1 MKKSLACLGI
11 SLAIALCMALSVV
24 FAVTGAYALPAS
36 GFNENSEAEPHII
49 ANKES
54 LTAFAE
60 YVNAGN
66 ATSNMFFR
74 LDADIDLSDV
84 EYCPAGRA
92 TSPFNGTFDGN
103 GHKVTLNISQTSD
116 YAGLFG
122 YVGVNATV
130 KNLTVDGSVSGAN
143 YCGGIA
149 GVNGGLIE
157 NSYNYAEIAVAS
169 AGGSCFGGIAG
180 ESIGVITGCV
190 NAGTISANNNVGGIT
205 GKSYGERS
213 EIIGCV
219 NFGTI
224 ERNGSSSR
232 VGGIVGEIDG
242 VIRDCYNN
250 AAIQVQGER
259 IGSGIGYLISVKDGG
274 RVYNISDKS
283 TRPVVGT
290 SEINVPN
297 SITTKTVFDF
307 LSNGVVFD
315 EDALQQP
322 GFDVGYGYLHF
333 PANGNNFEN
342 NKNLFKRCLF
352 SSGDGSE
359 ASPFAITNLEDWTL
373 FATNTALFDYQG
385 IAVALDSSLTLGE
398 ITPLGSA
405 KVPFNGFFNG
415 GKNTLTA
422 VINGGTN
429 TGLFAKIGAY
439 GKVSALKL
447 TVEVTSSASF
457 TGALAGQAEGEIIDV
472 KVAGNVN
479 GVEYVGG
486 IVGHF
491 SGKATDCENTAQVN
505 GVRYVGGIAGYAK
518 LQSARNL
525 INSGAVGM
533 SDGNGYSYFGG
544 IFGYA
549 EAESAITAEY
559 LINKSAVSANRAVYT
574 GGLIGYLS
582 NVSIDGVSVSETV
595 SGRENVGGL
604 IGYSAVG
611 FSVNNATVIAN
622 VNGAAHVGGLIGA
635 ATGEIAVNG
644 SYFSGVLGTVEGAQ
658 IDLGSFRTVAP
669 SGAVLTNVFYNS
681 DLIFNGTD
689 GEGKSYV
696 QLTEQN
702 FGSEKWMCMPTEI
715 DKGYLPFIKTDT
727 LINDAAFLQR
737 KIVTNYFGGGKGT
750 EKAPFLIGTE
760 LHLRNLS
767 YLVNKVSAV
776 SYDVYYRQSADI
788 SFERAFSAIGT
799 LGFGGYY
806 DGDYRTLNN
815 LTFLGERAALFDTLS
830 GGATVIRVAIESCET
845 TVSSIAV
852 EVESGATI
860 EKCYSLALINGTGA
874 LGGIAKVNAGII
886 KESFFAGRINGTGAV
901 AVGGITAVNSGS
913 IINCFTSAYISSNGT
928 AGGIAGENNGDISGC
943 TVSGTVNISS
953 MGSNVGG
960 LVGVMTGGRLA
971 DCMILAIITVN
982 GELDTQKKA
991 GVLAGSSVSTTISLS
1006 GKIAYNGDEILF
1018 DTGYYLNSNPIS
1030 VVIYKATADVMVLPS
1045 FTSGFTTD
1053 YVSGPQRDKDSDYAP
1068 INAVFANTG
1077 IKRVEE
1083 LSAEAAKL
1091 RLFGW
1096 DNASEAEWGSES
1108 NPYIIDS
1115 VSRLR
1120 TLSSLTANRYDYTG
1134 NYFKMTADIDM
1145 NNVSDF
1151 RPIGR
1156 YAAAASADNRIFNG
1170 VFDGNGHS
1178 ISNLSIT
1185 EEAVYG
1191 HVGLFAYTGSR
1202 FILKNL
1208 TLSDSCT
1215 VSTKGNYAGSLAG
1228 YNSGKI
1234 IGCISYATVSAN
1246 NFVGGLTAYSVSGAE
1261 ITHSVF
1267 AGTIPEDTANAYGI
1281 TGQIIDSV
1289 VINTRNTWYVKTY
1302 DAEFYIEAGRENYV
1316 HNDYGSVLF
1325 VDRGGSVDIDR
1336 TENGFVFRVIGE
1348 NNFRGFVMTSQDGII
1363 YEHSEQGFDPL
1374 INATVS
1380 GGGSVKFYAR
1390 FARTAAIELS
1400 SGIWSEYFS
1409 SNSYGAGYYY
1419 RGQQVRFTLS
1429 PKYGYFIVPNNNIPT
1444 QVSNSGE
1451 NVIINFAM
1459 PNTAEEVKYS
1469 ISVLDFNDYVNLGFE
1484 ENAVYDGT
1492 NKVLSMNTIDSNIG
1506 FGELTATYYYG
1517 ETLALVQNICDAGS
1531 YTVKVPIR
1539 LEGAA
1544 YFVGIAVKEIVVGT
1558 QKIEAVATD
1567 NDSWKAIAVKTYD
1580 GYNYVKGKSIGLNL
1594 FTGYVATDTNY
1605 IEITADIEWD
1615 TATAGEREARIFNFK
1630 ITGSRAFNYNLDDAF
1645 FTEITVAG
1653 AVIDRKKV
1661 VVSIADEQLK
1671 GQYNGNSPSITPILS
1686 TSIGSASIIWS
1697 YAKLLD
1703 GGAETDNDWS
1713 NLPDNLK
1720 TWNVGSYLLTAA
1732 CSDTTN
1738 YDVMTD
1744 VEYRYTI
1751 EPRVIS
1757 EVRYDGYH
1765 NLEYN
1770 GEDLINRIK
1779 GQYTTVNSG
1788 IGVVDFEF
1796 KYKENRV
1803 FEVINAGGYTAKPIV
1818 LDQNYILASDTK
1830 PLVFNVARN
1839 KNAGEFSVTLGNT
1852 TVKIEE
1858 EELLTVGEIYGATLS
1873 VEKDQNSR
1881 GEVDLVKK
1889 GDQYYIMPVKYSNED
1904 KFMFRLKASDSINYE
1919 DRYSG
1924 YLQLKIIAGVIY
1936 VGIAEENRTMV
1947 FGDEPEINLVYS
1959 FYPEMNSLIENISEI
1974 RGFDAPAWEINAS
1987 SLKAGNKYDI
1997 SLLGGSSDGYLLRPS
2012 TKCAFEVARREITI
2026 VVTQETVN
2034 EKFYGDDDGAINFSV
2049 IHKGAQL
2056 DLLPDGS
2063 TPILNGALTRA
2074 PGENA
2079 GKYPINVGTLT
2090 NEQNPD
2096 YEISHIISGE
2106 FTVMPRELE
2115 LVIDGKSKEYGT
2127 VDPEFT
2133 FSLAEGCSYAEGE
2146 GEESIKVTISRKEG
2160 ESVGSYSYSVIEYNG
2175 NGNYTI
2181 ARIDARTNV
2190 FEIVRATPVISFNT
2204 IGTIRYGDNL
2214 RALTL
2219 TGDAFS
2225 NGRKVDGSFS
2235 WVDPEFILAS
2245 SGATEARFKFLPGDN
2260 SSYEQV
2266 FASAKFT
2273 VLPRIADIVYSGQF
2287 EYVYN
2292 GLPQCNITA
2301 QVSNLVGEDEI
2312 TLNAAP
2318 VTEPINVGEYVF
2330 RVTMEE
2336 KDYILANGKSEITF
2350 AIYPATVNVYTT
2362 GGVVNEGEKFLPEIT
2377 YDGFVNGESESVL
2390 TRRATVSDIP
2400 VKGGIYNII
2409 PSGAAAENYTFLY
2422 NGASLVI
2429 KIKDIVSDNV
2439 VINGNFDLG
2448 IDLRVNKAEGILLS
2462 QKAESIDKALK
2473 YNLFIPNNMGI
2484 REHYEL
2490 NYGGRIEGVL
2500 DYSVRLSLSEGDKI
2514 YITYYDGRVEELA
2527 DYEVGDPYDDGT
2539 VEVKF
2544 AAEQT
2549 MGIAVYSKKSVP
2561 ELLKGYIPLAVA
2573 AGGLAVLA
2581 AIVILAVGI
2590 RRKKLKREQ
2599 YYRKRLDR

>member
-11 SLAIALCMALSVV
+11 SLAIALCMALSVM

-49 ANKES
+49 ANEAE

-84 EYCPAGRA
+84 EYHPAGRA

-130 KNLTVDGSVSGAN
+130 KNLTVDGSVTGAN

-157 NSYNYAEIAVAS
+157 NCYNYAAVTVAS
-169 AGGSCFGGIAG
+169 AGGICFGGIAG
-180 ESIGVITGCV
+180 ENIGVITGCV
-190 NAGTISANNNVGGIT
+190 NAGTMSANNNVGGIT

-213 EIIGCV
+213 KIIGCV

-224 ERNGSSSR
+224 ERDGSSSR

-297 SITTKTVFDF
+297 SIETKTVFDF
-307 LSNGVVFD
+307 LSNGVDFE

-322 GFDVGYGYLHF
+322 EFDVGYGYLHF
-333 PANGNNFEN
+333 PANGNNFAD
-342 NKNLFKRCLF
+342 NKNLFRRCLF
-352 SSGDGSE
+352 SSGEGS
-359 ASPFAITNLEDWTL
+359 AATPFAISDLEDWTL
-373 FATNTALFDYQG
+373 FATNTAIFDYRG
-385 IAVALDSSLTLGE
+385 ISVVLNSSLVLGE
-398 ITPLGSA
+398 ITPLSSA
-405 KVPFNGFFNG
+405 AVPFNGSFNG

-422 VINGGTN
+422 AISGGTY

-439 GKVSALKL
+439 GKVSELKL
-447 TVEVTSSASF
+447 TVEVTSLSSF
-457 TGALAGQAEGEIIDV
+457 AGALAGQAEGEIIDV

-486 IVGHF
+486 IAGHF
-491 SGKATDCENTAQVN
+491 SGKATNCENSAQVN

-518 LQSARNL
+518 LQSAGNL
-525 INSGAVGM
+525 INSGSVGM
-533 SDGNGYSYFGG
+533 SNGNGYSYFGG

-559 LINKSAVSANRAVYT
+559 LINKSAVSAYRAAYT
-574 GGLIGYLS
+574 GGLIGYS
-582 NVSIDGVSVSETV
+582 RNVSMDGVSVSETV

-604 IGYSAVG
+604 IGYSAVK
-611 FSVNNATVIAN
+611 FNVNNAMVIAN
-622 VNGAAHVGGLIGA
+622 VNGASYVGGFIGA
-635 ATGEIAVNG
+635 AAEEIAVNS

-658 IDLGSFRTVAP
+658 IDLGTFRTVAP
-669 SGAVLTNVFYNS
+669 SRAVLTNVFYNS

-702 FGSEKWMCMPTEI
+702 FSSSKWMCMPAEI
-715 DKGYLPFIKTDT
+715 GKGHLPFINTVS
-727 LINDAAFLQR
+727 LISDSAFLQR
-737 KIVTNYFGGGKGT
+737 KIVTNYFGGGTGMEGT
-750 EKAPFLIGTE
+750 PFLIGTE

-767 YLVNKVSAV
+767 YLVNKDS
-776 SYDVYYRQSADI
+776 SSDYDVYYKQSADI
-788 SFERAFSAIGT
+788 SFVRAFSAIGT
-799 LGFGGYY
+799 QGFGGYY
-806 DGDYRTLNN
+806 DGAYRTLNN

-860 EKCYSLALINGTGA
+860 EKCYSIALINGTDA
-874 LGGIAKVNAGII
+874 LGGIANVNAGII
-886 KESFFAGRINGTGAV
+886 KESFFVGRINGTGTGT
-901 AVGGITAVNSGS
+901 VGGIAAVNDGS

-928 AGGIAGENNGDISGC
+928 AGGIAGKNNGEIKGC
-943 TVSGTVNISS
+943 TVSGTVNIS
-953 MGSNVGG
+953 GSGINVGG
-960 LVGVMTGGRLA
+960 LVGSMTGGSFE
-971 DCMILAIITVN
+971 DCMILAIITVD
-982 GELDTQKKA
+982 GAADTQKKA
-991 GVLAGSSVSTTISLS
+991 GILAGSSLDTIAFK
-1006 GKIAYNGDEILF
+1006 GKIAYNGDVISF

-1030 VVIYKATADVMVLPS
+1030 IIIYKTTADAMVLSS
-1045 FTSGFTTD
+1045 FLQGFATD

-1068 INAVFANTG
+1068 INAVFTNTG

-1083 LSAEAAKL
+1083 LSAEAVKL

-1120 TLSSLTANRYDYTG
+1120 TLSSLTADRNDYSG

-1145 NNVSDF
+1145 ANVSDF

-1170 VFDGNGHS
+1170 VFDGNGHC
-1178 ISNLSIT
+1178 ISNLVIT

-1191 HVGLFAYTGSR
+1191 HVGLFAYTGNR
-1202 FILKNL
+1202 FVLKNL
-1208 TLSDSCT
+1208 TLTDSCT

-1234 IGCISYATVSAN
+1234 IGCISYAAVSAS
-1246 NFVGGLTAYSVSGAE
+1246 NFVGGLTAYSVSGSE

-1267 AGTIPEDTANAYGI
+1267 AGTVPEGAANAYGI

-1289 VINTRNTWYVKTY
+1289 VINTLNSWYVKTY
-1302 DAEFYIEAGRENYV
+1302 DHEFYVEAGRENYV

-1325 VDRGGSVDIDR
+1325 VDRGGSVAIER
-1336 TENGFVFRVIGE
+1336 TEDGFVFRVIGT
-1348 NNFRGFVMTSQDGII
+1348 NNYRGFVMTSQDGIV
-1363 YEHSEQGFDPL
+1363 YEQSDSGFNPL

-1390 FARTAAIELS
+1390 FAMNAEIKLS
-1400 SGIWSEYFS
+1400 SGIWNEYFNS
-1409 SNSYGAGYYY
+1409 DSYGAGYYY

-1429 PKYGYFIVPNNNIPT
+1429 PKYGYFIVPNNSIAT

-1459 PNTAEEVKYS
+1459 PDTTGEVEYS
-1469 ISVLDFNDYVNLGFE
+1469 ISVLDFNKYVDIHFE
-1484 ENAVYDGT
+1484 DNAVYDGT
-1492 NKVLSMNTIDSNIG
+1492 NKSVSLNTVSYDFS

-1517 ETLALVQNICDAGS
+1517 ETLALVQSICDAGS

-1539 LEGAA
+1539 PEGAT
-1544 YFVGIAVKEIVVGT
+1544 YFVGTAVKKIVVDT
-1558 QKIEAVATD
+1558 KKIEASTD
-1567 NDSWKAIAVKTYD
+1567 ANDSWKTIAVKTYD
-1580 GYNYVKGKSIGLNL
+1580 GYNYLNGKSIGLDL
-1594 FTGYVATDTNY
+1594 FNGFVTTDTNS
-1605 IEITADIEWD
+1605 IEITADIEWS
-1615 TATAGEREARIFNFK
+1615 TATAGEQNARIFNFK
-1630 ITGSRAFNYNLDDAF
+1630 INGSRAFNYNLDEVF
-1645 FTEITVAG
+1645 FGGISVTD
-1653 AVIDRKKV
+1653 AVINRKTV
-1661 VVSIADEQLK
+1661 TVSIADEHLK

-1703 GGAETDNDWS
+1703 GEATTDNDWAS
-1713 NLPDNLK
+1713 LPDNLK

-1732 CSDTTN
+1732 CSDALN
-1738 YDVMTD
+1738 YDVQTD
-1744 VEYRYTI
+1744 TDYRYTI

-1757 EVRYDGYH
+1757 EIRYEGYY

-1770 GEDLINRIK
+1770 GENLSNRIR

-1788 IGVVDFEF
+1788 IGVVNFEF
-1796 KYKENRV
+1796 SYLENPV
-1803 FEVINAGGYTAKPIV
+1803 VEVVNAGVYTAKPIV
-1818 LDQNYILASDTK
+1818 TDQNYILADVAE

-1839 KNAGEFSVTLGNT
+1839 KNAGEFSVTLNNT
-1852 TVKIEE
+1852 TVGIEE

-1881 GEVDLVKK
+1881 GEVNLVKK
-1889 GDQYYIMPVKYSNED
+1889 GDQYYIMPVKYSNEER
-1904 KFMFRLKASDSINYE
+1904 FRFRLKASDSLNYE

-1924 YLQLKIIAGVIY
+1924 YLELNIIAGVIY

-1947 FGDEPEINLVYS
+1947 FGDEPIINLVYS
-1959 FYPEMNSLIENISEI
+1959 FDIEMKSLIENIDNI
-1974 RGFDAPAWEINAS
+1974 RGFNAPTWEINAL

-1997 SLLGGSSDGYLLRPS
+1997 SLLGGSSDGYLLQPS
-2012 TKCAFEVARREITI
+2012 TKCDFEVTRRKITI

-2034 EKFYGDDDGAINFSV
+2034 EKYYGDKDGAINFSV
-2049 IHKGAQL
+2049 THQGSQL

-2063 TPILNGALTRA
+2063 APILNGALTRET
-2074 PGENA
+2074 GENA
-2079 GKYPINVGTLT
+2079 GKYVISVGTLT
-2090 NEQNPD
+2090 NAQNPD
-2096 YEISHIISGE
+2096 YEISYNISGE
-2106 FTVMPRELE
+2106 FTVKPRELE
-2115 LVIDGKSKEYGT
+2115 LVIDGGSKEYGT
-2127 VDPEFT
+2127 LDPKFT
-2133 FSLAEGCSYAEGE
+2133 FSLAEGYSYAEGE
-2146 GEESIKVTISRKEG
+2146 GAESIKVAISREEG
-2160 ESVGSYSYSVIEYNG
+2160 ESVGRYSYRVIEYNG

-2190 FEIVRATPVISFNT
+2190 FEIVRATPAISFNT

-2219 TGDAFS
+2219 TGDAVS
-2225 NGRKVDGSFS
+2225 NGRSVSGAFS
-2235 WVDPEFILAS
+2235 WVEPEFVPSS
-2245 SGATEARFKFLPGDN
+2245 SGVTIARFKFVPDDVG
-2260 SSYEQV
+2260 SYAQV
-2266 FASAKFT
+2266 FASAEFT
-2273 VLPRIADIVYSGQF
+2273 VLPRIAEIVYSGQL
-2287 EYVYN
+2287 EYIYN
-2292 GLPQCNITA
+2292 GLPQCNIIA
-2301 QVSNLVGEDEI
+2301 RVSNLVGEDEI

-2318 VTEPINVGEYVF
+2318 VTQPVNVGEYVF

-2336 KDYILANGKSEITF
+2336 KDYILANGKSEIAF
-2350 AIYPATVNVYTT
+2350 AIYPATVNVYTS
-2362 GGVVNEGEKFLPEIT
+2362 GGMVDEGDIFVPEIT
-2377 YDGFVNGESESVL
+2377 YDGFVNGETESVL

-2422 NGASLVI
+2422 NGASLIV
-2429 KIKDIVSDNV
+2429 KIKDLVSDNV

-2448 IDLRVNKAEGILLS
+2448 IDLNVKKAEGILLN
-2462 QKAESIDKALK
+2462 QKAKSIDKALK
-2473 YNLFIPNNMGI
+2473 YNVFIPNNMVI
-2484 REHYEL
+2484 SEYYQL
-2490 NYGGRIEGVL
+2490 DYGARIEGVL
-2500 DYSVRLSLSEGDKI
+2500 EYSVRLSIKEGDKI
-2514 YITYYDGRVEELA
+2514 YLSYYDGRVEELA
-2527 DYEVGDPYDDGT
+2527 DYEVGEPSEDGT

-2549 MGIAVYSKKSVP
+2549 LGVAVYSKKGVP
-2561 ELLKGYIPLAVA
+2561 ELLKGYIPLAVS
-2573 AGGLAVLA
+2573 AGGLAVLV

-2590 RRKKLKREQ
+2590 RRRKFKREQ